1 MSDNEDVESAN
12 KTKPDST
19 SARQG
24 TSAPTETN
32 LPRQGRSGTG
42 TSEQPLL
49 AEHGGTTLVDP
60 ELGMGLVLP
69 FESEVQGHIGRQ
81 LRAVYD
87 EVLHQPI
94 PDRFLELLSRL
105 DDIVPEELP
114 SSPTAANDWKGDE

>member
-1 MSDNEDVESAN
+1 MSDNEDVESGN
-12 KTKPDST
+12 KTKPAST
-19 SARQG
+19 SARD
-24 TSAPTETN
+24 SHDASVATN
-32 LPRQGRSGTG
+32 LPRPGRSAIGKP
-42 TSEQPLL
+42 EQPVL

-105 DDIVPEELP
+105 DDIAPEELP

>member
-1 MSDNEDVESAN
+1 MPDNEDVESAN
-12 KTKPDST
+12 KTKPGST

-24 TSAPTETN
+24 AEAPRETN
-32 LPRQGRSGTG
+32 LPSPGRTAIGTP
-42 TSEQPLL
+42 EQPVL

-105 DDIVPEELP
+105 DEIDPEELP